1 MIKGDVNADGA
12 FNISDLLLL
21 QKWLLAFP
29 DTKLK
34 NWQAGDLCEDNNL
47 DAFDLCEMRRELV
60 AHSEPNL

>member
-1 MIKGDVNADGA
+1 VIKGDVNADGA